1 MMGRCRGGA
10 RARRTRGGRLA
21 LALLVTGAVLMG
33 SLGAAL
39 SPLPARAQDE
49 TITTDGDWVD
59 PNADSQW
66 TDISDS
72 VDQTI
77 AAVWEDDGNGDW
89 VDPAAAEA
97 PAEPVP
103 TYDTNGNLIDP
114 YTGAPLAIGADGTPI
129 DASAGLYFDEAGNL
143 IDPATG
149 LAVTYDENGQLILPS
164 AGDEPVDAAA
174 AGDETIDATVEEA
187 VPELVTTPWLAPP
200 PSGPP
205 PGFANWNPPRT
216 VYIPETGQSID
227 GVFLDV
233 WRAWGGAASWG
244 LPLTPEF
251 QENGKIVQYYDFGR
265 FEYHPDDPNG
275 VVVQFGD
282 LGQQME
288 PFLIRRASGSGS
300 SAANESALAVRA
312 WAQLDPAEVRPD
324 SELWRFVPETGHAVA
339 GDFKAFWEATGEL
352 GYLGNPLTEQY
363 KVDGV
368 TYQVFAH
375 GKLGQRTGESPT
387 MVPVGKLMVERLKL
401 NTTPSPQ
408 GDLPSYTEEL
418 FAPPPTSTVSGLPVD
433 PYGEKWV
440 LINITLQYLWAYQGD
455 QVLWQGFVS
464 TGTAKFA
471 TPPGSY
477 NVLSKLPSQTME
489 GVLGGEYYNVP
500 DVPDVMYFTDYGHAL
515 HGTYWH
521 NNFGTPMSHGC
532 VNLPMDVA
540 DWMYQ
545 WAPVGMRVE
554 ITP

>member
-1 MMGRCRGGA
+1 MIGRYRRSARKSWAGRG
-10 RARRTRGGRLA
+10 RIA
-21 LALLVTGAVLMG
+21 LAVLLMG
-33 SLGAAL
+33 STLLSAVVTTTLPFSAL
-39 SPLPARAQDE
+39 AQSE
-49 TITTDGDWVD
+49 GDWVD
-59 PNADSQW
+59 PLADAQM
-66 TDISDS
+66 TDISAN

-77 AAVWEDDGNGDW
+77 ADVWSGDSGDGW
-89 VDPAAAEA
+89 VEPAPIDTA
-97 PAEPVP
+97 PVDAVP
-103 TYDTNGNLIDP
+103 TYDANGNIIDP
-114 YTGAPLAIGADGTPI
+114 VTGAPLAIGPDGAPI
-129 DASAGLYFDEAGNL
+129 DAAAGLYFDESGNL

-149 LAVTYDENGQLILPS
+149 MAITYDANGQ
-164 AGDEPVDAAA
+164 PVSQGQAAA
-174 AGDETIDATVEEA
+174 PDETIEGSETATAPEED

-205 PGFANWNPPRT
+205 PGYANWAPPST
-216 VYIPETGQSID
+216 VYIPETGHSVD
-227 GVFLDV
+227 GVFLDS
-233 WRAWGGAASWG
+233 WRAWGGASSWG
-244 LPLTPEF
+244 FPLTAEF
-251 QENGKIVQYYDFGR
+251 QENGHIVQYYDYGR

-282 LGQQME
+282 LGRQLQ
-288 PFLIRRASGSGS
+288 PFVLRRASGSGS
-300 SAANESALAVRA
+300 AVVNEAALAARA
-312 WAQLDPAEVRPD
+312 WAPLEPTERVD
-324 SELWRFVPETGHAVA
+324 SETWRFVPETGHAVA
-339 GDFKAFWEATGEL
+339 GEFKSFWEATGES
-352 GYLGNPLTEQY
+352 GYLGNPLSEPY

-368 TYQVFAH
+368 TYQVFERGTLA
-375 GKLGQRTGESPT
+375 QRGAEPPA
-387 MVPVGKLMVERLKL
+387 MVPIGKMMVERLRL
-401 NTTPSPQ
+401 DTTPSAQ
-408 GDLPSYTEEL
+408 GDLPVYTEEL
-418 FAPPPTSTVSGLPVD
+418 FSPPMTTVSGVPAD
-433 PYGEKWV
+433 PNGEKWV

-455 QVLWQGFVS
+455 QVLWQGFIS

-500 DVPDVMYFTDYGHAL
+500 DVPDVMYFTDRGHAL